1 MTLLVLIL
9 LVFLTLDLRRF
20 SGPIPF
26 AFCPFRRIQAE
37 IHTVKYAA
45 ASVLAVTATSAVAGD
60 LIRLF
65 DSENSACG
73 CTNLSG

>member
-1 MTLLVLIL
+1 MIL
-9 LVFLTLDLRRF
+9 FVFLTLDLRRL

-26 AFCPFRRIQAE
+26 AFGPFRRIQAE

-45 ASVLAVTATSAVAGD
+45 VAVLAVTATSAVAGD
-60 LIRLF
+60 LIGLF